1 MMTGRLLTIFEI
13 PGIEAGA
20 GASLAACGWSH
31 CWPWN
36 RHLVTRSHSPPG
48 PTPDP
53 PETVPENPLSV
64 TVHYSP
70 LSLQTSNILILWTK
84 SSAYPAQCLGEEWKM
99 HLRGSL
105 FSPTVLKA
113 WNVDSKGWNFSISC
127 QVGLWVRPVCV
138 YYRFK
143 NPVVSF

>member
-13 PGIEAGA
+13 PRIEAGA
-20 GASLAACGWSH
+20 WTSLAACGWSH

-53 PETVPENPLSV
+53 PETVPEILCRSQFTTPPLASR
-64 TVHYSP
+64 
-70 LSLQTSNILILWTK
+70 LQTSWSYEQSHPLILLNVWEK
-84 SSAYPAQCLGEEWKM
+84 SEKCILGA
-99 HLRGSL
+99 
-105 FSPTVLKA
+105 FSPTDLKA

-143 NPVVSF
+143 NPAASL